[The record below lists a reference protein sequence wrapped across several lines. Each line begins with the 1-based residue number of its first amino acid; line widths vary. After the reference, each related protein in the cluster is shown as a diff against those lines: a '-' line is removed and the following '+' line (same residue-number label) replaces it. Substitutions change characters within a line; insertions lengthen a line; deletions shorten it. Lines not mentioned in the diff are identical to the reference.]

1 MSGRHQWEDTRAKS
15 KLTPEQL
22 QENTRAAEEI
32 VTRMKLDELRRARHL
47 SQAQLAEALET
58 DQGAISRM
66 ERRTDLYVS
75 TLRRFIEAAGGEL
88 CITARFPD
96 GDPVE
101 LEGFGDIEPSA
112 YPPRKAST
120 SSGKRATQ
128 RPRKKA
134 AAYGFLTRVYC
145 F

>member
-1 MSGRHQWEDTRAKS
+1 MSGRHKWEDTRAKS

-22 QENTRAAEEI
+22 EENTRAAEAI
-32 VTRMKLDELRRARHL
+32 VARMKLDELRRARHL

-101 LEGFGDIEPSA
+101 LEGFGDIEPPVYA
-112 YPPRKAST
+112 PRKARKSVASDKST
-120 SSGKRATQ
+120 TQ
-128 RPRKKA
+128 HPRKKA
-134 AAYGFLTRVYC
+134 KKAA
-145 F
+145 

>member
-1 MSGRHQWEDTRAKS
+1 MSGHHKWSDIRAQS

-22 QENTRAAEEI
+22 EESSRKAQEI
-32 VTRMKLDELRRARHL
+32 VARMKLDELRRARHL
-47 SQAQLAEALET
+47 SQAQLAEAWGK
-58 DQGAISRM
+58 DQAAVSRI
-66 ERRTDLYVS
+66 ERQTDLYVS

-101 LEGFGDIEPSA
+101 LEGFGEIEPA
-112 YPPRKAST
+112 VPGKARKSM
-120 SSGKRATQ
+120 

-134 AAYGFLTRVYC
+134 AA
-145 F
+145 

>member
-1 MSGRHQWEDTRAKS
+1 MSGRHKWEDTRAKS

-22 QENTRAAEEI
+22 EENTRAAEEI
-32 VTRMKLDELRRARHL
+32 VARMKLDELRRARHL

-112 YPPRKAST
+112 HPPRKARKS
-120 SSGKRATQ
+120 APP

-134 AAYGFLTRVYC
+134 KAA
-145 F
+145 